1 LGNWV
6 INFLL
11 DKKNLVFDN
20 KNTVEKKRILFLLLA
35 GMTFLF
41 LPEDILA
48 INFLSNPGFEEFFL
62 NWTPSSGLEEA
73 VNFTI
78 SSYVKKSG
86 DFSALIKHD
95 KTSSYGAEQVIRDIV
110 AGEKYTAKG
119 YIFFNDENAKNAR
132 IRIAWYSSVDGTGSQ
147 IKTVDSN
154 IIETFSSSWAE
165 LNTGVIEAPASAK
178 SAKFRILLAS
188 VRNGAES
195 LVYFDDLS
203 FDITEVPTATP
214 VLVPTL
220 PLTPTSTATISPSPP
235 HLTLGL
241 TPTVIETATPMVIQ
255 STPTPNP
262 TPAKAVYQIN
272 EVKNEKGETLSSVK
286 IYVDDQYIHHYA
298 PEVLE
303 FGNDYYCDDDKKVV
317 CGFGEHTVR
326 LEKSGYQ
333 DWEEIKTIRSGD
345 SYFLN
350 PVMVLPSSTP
360 TSTLALTLTP
370 TLKAEKEES
379 LLPTIT
385 PFLLNQNSSH
395 SPFLFLNSFS
405 LLPKKLANKEEIVN
419 DDFSQV
425 LGEQEEREKE
435 SSDWYFLVGAFY
447 LGTSGWRLYKKGDND
462 IMEKRDFKEEK

>member
-1 LGNWV
+1 MGNWA

-20 KNTVEKKRILFLLLA
+20 KNTVEKKRILFLLLGAFIFLLLPSVVFGQVVINEIYYDVCGKDSCGGNKGEESYNEWVEIYNA
-35 GMTFLF
+35 G
-41 LPEDILA
+41 
-48 INFLSNPGFEEFFL
+48 
-62 NWTPSSGLEEA
+62 EEA
-73 VNFTI
+73 VNLKEWQI
-78 SSYVKKSG
+78 KDASGSSCLIAGNDLFLNPGQFAVITNKTSTWDFWNIPNNVLKIALEKNIGGGLNNDTDKVILITPDDSSLEIEYGKGNIPDVKEGHSLERILAVTG
-86 DFSALIKHD
+86 DFV
-95 KTSSYGAEQVIRDIV
+95 EQ
-110 AGEKYTAKG
+110 
-119 YIFFNDENAKNAR
+119 ENPTPGR
-132 IRIAWYSSVDGTGSQ
+132 GVFIA
-147 IKTVDSN
+147 
-154 IIETFSSSWAE
+154 F
-165 LNTGVIEAPASAK
+165 
-178 SAKFRILLAS
+178 
-188 VRNGAES
+188 
-195 LVYFDDLS
+195 
-203 FDITEVPTATP
+203 
-214 VLVPTL
+214 
-220 PLTPTSTATISPSPP
+220 TPTSTATISPSPP

-241 TPTVIETATPMVIQ
+241 TPTVIVTTAPTVIQ

-303 FGNDYYCDDDKKVV
+303 FGNDYYCDDDKKVA
-317 CGFGEHTVR
+317 CGFGEHNVR

-333 DWEEIKTIRSGD
+333 DWEEIKTIRAGD

-360 TSTLALTLTP
+360 TPTLALTLTP

-385 PFLLNQNSSH
+385 PFLLNQNSSP

>member
-1 LGNWV
+1 
-6 INFLL
+6 
-11 DKKNLVFDN
+11 LVFDN

-154 IIETFSSSWAE
+154 MIETFSSSWAE

-188 VRNGAES
+188 VRSGAES

-203 FDITEVPTATP
+203 FDIAEVPTATP
-214 VLVPTL
+214 ILVPTL
-220 PLTPTSTATISPSPP
+220 PLAPTSTATISPSPP

-241 TPTVIETATPMVIQ
+241 TPTVIITTAPTVIQ
-255 STPTPNP
+255 PTPTPAP

-272 EVKNEKGETLSSVK
+272 EVKNEKGEVLSSVK
-286 IYVDDQYIHHYA
+286 IYVDDQYLHHYA

-303 FGNDYYCDDDKKVV
+303 FCDTCFCDDDKKVA
-317 CGFGEHTVR
+317 CGFGEHVIR
-326 LEKSGYQ
+326 LEKNGYQ
-333 DWEEIKTIRSGD
+333 DWEETKEIKAGD
-345 SYFLN
+345 AYSVN
-350 PVMVLPSSTP
+350 PVMAFLLSPTPSPTVTPVSSLSPTGRISLNPSLTIISPMLSP
-360 TSTLALTLTP
+360 TSFLPFADFVLAP
-370 TLKAEKEES
+370 KKVMGEKEEI
-379 LLPTIT
+379 LEKNLG
-385 PFLLNQNSSH
+385 
-395 SPFLFLNSFS
+395 
-405 LLPKKLANKEEIVN
+405 
-419 DDFSQV
+419 QV
-425 LGEQEEREKE
+425 LGEEKKEEKKN
-435 SSDWYFLVGAFY
+435 SSWYFGVGAFY
-447 LGTSGWRLYKKGDND
+447 LGASGWRLSRKDKDDDQNIIRHLD
-462 IMEKRDFKEEK
+462 ES

>member
-1 LGNWV
+1 M
-6 INFLL
+6 
-11 DKKNLVFDN
+11 
-20 KNTVEKKRILFLLLA
+20 EKKRILFLLLA

-188 VRNGAES
+188 VRSGAES

-203 FDITEVPTATP
+203 FDIAEVPTATP
-214 VLVPTL
+214 ILVPTL
-220 PLTPTSTATISPSPP
+220 PLAPTSTATISPSPP

-241 TPTVIETATPMVIQ
+241 TPTVIITTAPTVIQ
-255 STPTPNP
+255 PTPTPAP

-272 EVKNEKGETLSSVK
+272 EVKNEKGEVLSSVK
-286 IYVDDQYIHHYA
+286 IYVDDQYLHHYA

-303 FGNDYYCDDDKKVV
+303 FCDTCFCDDDKKVA
-317 CGFGEHTVR
+317 CGFGEHVIR
-326 LEKSGYQ
+326 LEKNGYQ
-333 DWEEIKTIRSGD
+333 DWEETKEIKAGD
-345 SYFLN
+345 AYSVN
-350 PVMVLPSSTP
+350 PVMAFLLSPTPSPTVTPVSSLSPTGRISLNPSLTIISPMLSP
-360 TSTLALTLTP
+360 TSFLPFADFVLAP
-370 TLKAEKEES
+370 KKVMGEKEEI
-379 LLPTIT
+379 LEKNLG
-385 PFLLNQNSSH
+385 
-395 SPFLFLNSFS
+395 
-405 LLPKKLANKEEIVN
+405 
-419 DDFSQV
+419 QV
-425 LGEQEEREKE
+425 LGEEKKEEKKN
-435 SSDWYFLVGAFY
+435 SSWYFGVGAFY
-447 LGTSGWRLYKKGDND
+447 LGASGWRLSRKDKDDDQNIIRHLD
-462 IMEKRDFKEEK
+462 ES